1 MDKEVDVLIFIF
13 TLTTLVAHRQ
23 SKVAGSDMDKQL
35 KNPQTDM
42 KNKALYTT
50 GVPETYRRRFRRS
63 LATPANRRSQQP
75 RSSRRTGSQQQ
86 AHLAKHPEIGISQ
99 LQVNHLPKHPDGVGP
114 RAAGAAAAANADSEA
129 LATLQLSSQALRVLF
144 QV

>member
-1 MDKEVDVLIFIF
+1 MEAIIFIF
-13 TLTTLVAHRQ
+13 TLTTLMAHRE
-23 SKVAGSDMDKQL
+23 SGIAGSDMNKSL
-35 KNPQTDM
+35 KNLQTDM
-42 KNKALYTT
+42 NNKALYTT
-50 GVPETYRRRFRRS
+50 GVPETYRRRLRRS

-86 AHLAKHPEIGISQ
+86 AHLAKHPEMGISQ

-114 RAAGAAAAANADSEA
+114 RAAGAAAAANAASEA
-129 LATLQLSSQALRVLF
+129 LETLQFSAQALRVLF